1 MAELYQLINGSAHHL
16 PQIETGSV
24 QAIVTSPPY

>member
-1 MAELYQLINGSAHHL
+1 MAGLAQFIQGSAHSMT
-16 PQIETGSV
+16 EVATGSV